1 MPLKCCYLEYLLSN
15 IIVFFFP
22 FCLEVFCVD
31 SKILCAPKLDLKNQ
45 NLITITNGSLEK
57 TMMAWVTCFWFK
69 GQDNTQGSKER
80 TQTKKREIVKVE
92 FVSFVMCDAHLKW
105 FTIKF
110 DIIIEVSNLG
120 WLNKAE
126 IDLKIETSW
135 IVPDFNSLC
144 MKKNN

>member
-1 MPLKCCYLEYLLSN
+1 M
-15 IIVFFFP
+15 FFFP

-31 SKILCAPKLDLKNQ
+31 SKILKNQ

-69 GQDNTQGSKER
+69 GQDNQYTKIQRKDSN
-80 TQTKKREIVKVE
+80 KKREIVKVE
-92 FVSFVMCDAHLKW
+92 VVSCVMCDGHLKW

-110 DIIIEVSNLG
+110 DIIIEVSNLV

-144 MKKNN
+144 MKKK